1 MNFFLHAN
9 PASAAR
15 LPASA
20 LRPPSSHFPT
30 FAPSQIRN
38 PESKIQNLP
47 SPLHLHLNP
56 HPYPLRASRGAAFS
70 LTEVVIAL
78 GVATIAFTSIIALFP
93 LGLNMSKESY
103 ESTQAALLAQ
113 TLMADVK
120 DQQTGTGN
128 KRTSSAPY
136 KTKLI
141 QISENSDPVN
151 VLTNYTTIR
160 MDSTAPQLLYVAYN
174 QLPRNS
180 SDTDPAKSIML
191 RPVAYSSNLPAWYT
205 AGSNGFFAVA
215 KITVS
220 PTGRFGAASSTSSPM
235 RLDISI
241 ETPGSVGVT
250 NRTCYLFTGVA
261 RP

>member
-1 MNFFLHAN
+1 LREPSPTPHAKSAKVTKNIYLTKNN
-9 PASAAR
+9 PF
-15 LPASA
+15 PP
-20 LRPPSSHFPT
+20 LRPLREQSVPQSPIT
-30 FAPSQIRN
+30 
-38 PESKIQNLP
+38 NLP
-47 SPLHLHLNP
+47 FRPWR
-56 HPYPLRASRGAAFS
+56 PLREPSAFS
-70 LTEVVIAL
+70 LTEVVIAM
-78 GVATIAFTSIIALFP
+78 GVAAVAFTSIIALFP

-128 KRTSSAPY
+128 KRTPSAPY
-136 KTKLI
+136 NTKLI
-141 QISENSDPVN
+141 QIAANSDPAN
-151 VLTNYTTIR
+151 VLTNYTVIR
-160 MDSTAPQLLYVAYN
+160 LDSTTPQLLYLAYN

-191 RPVAYSSNLPAWYT
+191 RPVAYGSNLASAPWYNK
-205 AGSNGFFAVA
+205 GSNGLFAVA

-220 PTGRFGAASSTSSPM
+220 PTCRFGSASSTSSPM

-241 ETPGSVGVT
+241 EVPGSANIS